1 MSDLILN
8 TKPFL
13 SEPSRFTFGYS
24 VVSVPYALTR
34 LCVRGIAVLGAAL
47 VLAACTGGEESPNSS
62 NSTSSE
68 AELSSL
74 AVSSSVVAS
83 SSVTIPTSSA
93 VTTISSSESSS
104 ESSEA
109 MDTSSA
115 ETVSSLPNSSAPQNS
130 SSSSSSAT
138 LIWETDDNL
147 ALGKAATQ
155 IGIWD
160 PHVAGHAVDG
170 DMSTMSHSDNVN
182 NAWWQVDLGE
192 VVSISE
198 IDIYN
203 RTNCCSERLTDF
215 YILVSKEPFV
225 SQDLQPTLDQAGVFA
240 KRIADPAE
248 SPSTYELFEAG
259 RYLRIQLVGKNFLH
273 MKEVVVRGFKTG
285 VAPLITGVAD
295 GAELSI
301 GSSLEISVLTTD
313 DDQVQQ
319 VDLFLNDDLVRREGV
334 APFDWNHADLNQD
347 DSTLQNLAGG
357 EYRLRA
363 VVTSKNGTQ
372 TASEVSFSVIENI
385 HDQALKVFEAN
396 NCTNAGCHSA
406 SPGGAHIDLVT
417 GSIDDFAARLVGISS
432 GKTNGCKNE
441 KVIDHLDAANSLF
454 LKVTDSNSGDQCLAK
469 MPFGKPGVTDA
480 EFSILQKWIDKL
492 IEIAPP
498 VVVQPADPTRIETI
512 ALNKTTGFSVAS
524 YAKKILRGDALNN
537 NEYNRIVGGGSFD
550 ANEYDALL
558 REWIASDKFDFK
570 IRQFLRMALQQNA
583 SPLTMTDYWE
593 QLGGLGYE
601 PDAPVDTSRTQR
613 ALHEM
618 MTQTAL
624 RIINSEEDFRTIL
637 TTRDW
642 EVSTIIL
649 AALGRADQQQMSEN
663 SDEFRLHGMP
673 GVIDSDYEDWRTIR
687 MVQGSSRADYEK
699 SENYIQRMRAKKDG
713 DTYELLAPRV
723 GFFTSPA
730 FIYNWETN
738 PSNQFRLTLNQ
749 TLISALALSFE
760 AGDTTARNHEEGIFA
775 EHAKPGTDCHACH
788 SQMDPMRNVFLKY
801 YHSENTRALKS
812 IGNQRPDFSF
822 HGLTREV
829 ANMDEFAQ
837 ALADHPN
844 FAFAWASKV
853 CQWVTSV
860 ECEKKYPEDVQDIAD
875 EFKRSGYNFKTL
887 LVETLKSPLVMNGI
901 TDNSEMLIS
910 IARQDHWCTHL
921 EGGLEAISEKHGR
934 GKNRTFCDKSV
945 HWRTAQTDLVP
956 NDEYTRGKESLLQPS
971 ALDPFYL
978 KSVEYLC
985 SDRDWWF
992 IGNNNNVPFRPDRMS
1007 DVLDDMVQIIL
1018 GIPSTHDHYSQAREG
1033 LERTFNVLRKS
1044 PQCNNPSDVNIKDNA
1059 NPSCGYA
1066 LTAQKATE
1074 TLWKMVCS
1082 APSTTSVGIGF

>member
-1 MSDLILN
+1 MSVSGLLLHIQSSLLESSRSIFERSMAHGLN
-8 TKPFL
+8 R
-13 SEPSRFTFGYS
+13 PSIRR
-24 VVSVPYALTR
+24 A
-34 LCVRGIAVLGAAL
+34 AVLGMAL
-47 VLAACTGGEESPNSS
+47 AIAGCTGGEEE
-62 NSTSSE
+62 TSSLSAASVE
-68 AELSSL
+68 AN
-74 AVSSSVVAS
+74 VSSIASSSSASVVAS
-83 SSVTIPTSSA
+83 TPV
-93 VTTISSSESSS
+93 VISSSSVSTV
-104 ESSEA
+104 SSEA
-109 MDTSSA
+109 
-115 ETVSSLPNSSAPQNS
+115 VSSVS
-130 SSSSSSAT
+130 SSSSSQKSSSSSSNVAF
-138 LIWETDDNL
+138 IWETDENL
-147 ALGKAATQ
+147 ALGKSATQ
-155 IGIWD
+155 IGQWD
-160 PHVAGHAVDG
+160 PHEAGHAVDG

-192 VVSISE
+192 VVTISE
-198 IDIYN
+198 IDLYN
-203 RTNCCSERLTDF
+203 RTSCCSARLNDF
-215 YILVSKEPFV
+215 YIFVSKEPFV

-259 RYLRIQLVGKNFLH
+259 RYLRIQLAGKNFLH
-273 MKEVVVRGFKTG
+273 MKEVAVRGFKAA
-285 VAPLITGVAD
+285 VAPQITGVAE

-301 GSSLEISVLTTD
+301 GSALEISVSTTD
-313 DDQVQQ
+313 DTQVKQ
-319 VDLFLNDDLVRREGV
+319 VDLFLNDILVRREGV
-334 APFDWNHADLNQD
+334 APFDWNHASLNQD
-347 DSTLQNLAGG
+347 DPALQNLAGG
-357 EYRLRA
+357 EYQLRA
-363 VVTSKNGTQ
+363 VITSKEGIQ
-372 TASEVSFSVIENI
+372 TASEVAFSVTESI
-385 HDQALKVFEAN
+385 HDQAIKVFEAN

-417 GSIDDFAARLVGISS
+417 GSIDDFAARLVGVPS

-441 KVIDHLDAANSLF
+441 RVIDHLDAANSLF
-454 LKVTDSNSGDQCLAK
+454 LKVTDSHSGDQCLAK

-492 IEIAPP
+492 IEVAPP
-498 VVVQPADPTRIETI
+498 VVLRPDEPTRIETV

-524 YAKKILRGDALNN
+524 YAKKILRGDALTDE
-537 NEYNRIVGGGSFD
+537 EYNRIAGSGGFD
-550 ANEYDALL
+550 LDEYDALL
-558 REWIASDKFDFK
+558 REWIASDAFDFK
-570 IRQFLRMALQQNA
+570 IRKFLRIALQQNA

-593 QLGGLGYE
+593 QFGGLGYK
-601 PDAPVDTSRTQR
+601 PDAPVDTARTR
-613 ALHEM
+613 GALHEM
-618 MTQTAL
+618 MTHTAM
-624 RIINSEEDFRTIL
+624 RIINAEEDFRTIL

-649 AALGRADQQQMSEN
+649 AALGRADQHQMSEN
-663 SDEFRLHGMP
+663 SKEYKLHDMP

-687 MVQGSSRADYEK
+687 MVQGTSRADYEK
-699 SENYIQRMRAKKDG
+699 SENYIQRMRAKKEG

-723 GFFTSPA
+723 GYFTSPS

-749 TLISALALSFE
+749 TLISALSLSFE

-801 YHSENTRALKS
+801 YHSENTRALKK

-829 ANMDEFAQ
+829 SNMDEFAK
-837 ALADHPN
+837 ALSDHPN
-844 FAFAWASKV
+844 FAFAWASKM
-853 CQWVTSV
+853 CQWMTSV
-860 ECEKKYPEDVQDIAD
+860 ECEKKYPEDVQDIA
-875 EFKRSGYNFKTL
+875 EKFKSSGHNFKTL
-887 LVETLKSPLVMNGI
+887 LVETLKSPLVINGI
-901 TDNSEMLIS
+901 TDNSEMIIS

-921 EGGLEAISEKHGR
+921 EGGLDAISKKHGR
-934 GKNRTFCDKSV
+934 GKDRTFCDKSV

-956 NDEYTRGKESLLQPS
+956 NDEYTRGKISLLQPS
-971 ALDPFYL
+971 TLDPFYL

-985 SDRDWWF
+985 SARDWWF
-992 IGNNNNVPFRPDRMS
+992 IGNKDTVPFRTDRMK

-1018 GIPSTHDHYSQAREG
+1018 GIPTAHDHYPQAREA

-1066 LTAQKATE
+1066 LNANKATE